1 MFSQMGIIG
10 ACLCVIF
17 FSQVAG
23 ADDTEG
29 TLRQLEASLIYESA
43 CQLTDEEEYDEAI
56 RRFDRIILGYAE
68 TEYAGLATDRK
79 SEVEYLKFRP
89 KPISWV
95 NQAGL
100 VVFGTLF
107 GTWSGIGTAIILDF
121 DSPEMSGCAGC
132 VAGPVGGMQVSL
144 RLTRNTRLSDGQAS
158 LINFGGAWGIW
169 QATGVAIV
177 ADAGGKGAIAAS
189 IGGGALG
196 FALSSAIVRGRYITP
211 GDATMINFG
220 GLWGTW
226 FALCGAMIADLEDE
240 DDILVSS
247 IIGGDVALTTM
258 AVLSPRLKMS
268 RARAR
273 LINISGIVGTLYG
286 FGTSILFG
294 IDGGSNI
301 WSAMCI
307 GSVLGLAA
315 GTFFTRNY
323 DSEKGYFSKRVYSIN
338 DTPGR
343 VGRSALSNV
352 YHSTD
357 TGMGKMANAN
367 ICLPLIGSSF

>member
-1 MFSQMGIIG
+1 MFSQIGIIG

-23 ADDTEG
+23 ADDTEA
-29 TLRQLEASLIYESA
+29 TVRQMEASLIYESA
-43 CQLTDEEEYDEAI
+43 CQLTDEEQYDEAI
-56 RRFDRIILGYAE
+56 RRFDRIILEYAE
-68 TEYAGLATDRK
+68 TEYARLAADRRSEAESLK
-79 SEVEYLKFRP
+79 SQP

-95 NQAGL
+95 NRAGL

-107 GTWSGIGTAIILDF
+107 GTWSGIGTAIILDP
-121 DSPEMSGCAGC
+121 DEGMLGCAGC
-132 VAGPVGGMQVSL
+132 VAGPIGGMQASL
-144 RLTRNTRLSDGQAS
+144 RLTRDTRLGDGQAS

-169 QATGVAIV
+169 QATGAAMV
-177 ADAGGKGAIAAS
+177 ADADEKGVIAAS
-189 IGGGALG
+189 IGGGVLG

-226 FALCGAMIADLEDE
+226 FALCGAMIADLEDD

-247 IIGGDVALTTM
+247 MIGGDVALITM
-258 AVLSPRLKMS
+258 AVLSPRLNMS

-286 FGTSILFG
+286 FGTSVLFE
-294 IDGGSNI
+294 IDEGSNI

-323 DSEKGYFSKRVYSIN
+323 DSEKGYFSERVYSMN
-338 DTPGR
+338 DAPR
-343 VGRSALSNV
+343 RMERSALSDV
-352 YHSTD
+352 YHSTYI
-357 TGMGKMANAN
+357 GANAK
-367 ICLPLIGSSF
+367 IRLPLIGSSF

>member
-17 FSQVAG
+17 SSQVAG
-23 ADDTEG
+23 ADDTEA

-43 CQLTDEEEYDEAI
+43 CQLKDEEQYDKAI
-56 RRFDRIILGYAE
+56 RRFDRIILEYAE
-68 TEYAGLATDRK
+68 TEYARLAVDRK
-79 SEVEYLKFRP
+79 SEVQSLKSQP
-89 KPISWV
+89 EPINWV
-95 NQAGL
+95 NRAGL

-107 GTWSGIGTAIILDF
+107 GTWSGMGTAIILDF
-121 DSPEMSGCAGC
+121 DSPEMYGCAGC
-132 VAGPVGGMQVSL
+132 VAGPVGGMQASL
-144 RLTRNTRLSDGQAS
+144 RLTRDTRLSDGQAS

-169 QATGVAIV
+169 QATGAAMV
-177 ADAGGKGAIAAS
+177 ADAGEKGTIAAS

-196 FALSSAIVRGRYITP
+196 FALSTAIVRGRYITP

-220 GLWGTW
+220 GLWGVW
-226 FALCGAMIADLEDE
+226 LALCGAMIADLEDE

-247 IIGGDVALTTM
+247 MIGGDVGLITM
-258 AVLSPRLKMS
+258 AVLSPRLNTS

-286 FGTSILFG
+286 FGTSVLFE
-294 IDGGSNI
+294 INEGSNI

-323 DSEKGYFSKRVYSIN
+323 DSEKGYFFKRVYSVN
-338 DTPGR
+338 DTHR
-343 VGRSALSNV
+343 RMERSALSNV

-357 TGMGKMANAN
+357 MAMRKMANAK